1 MRIRAAIARR
11 GQNRFAIEDCV
22 MDPVPRRREA
32 RLRMLACGLCHTDL
46 AARDQHL
53 RTPLPAVLG
62 HEGVGVIEALGPE
75 TEGLRVGQ
83 RVLASFGACGECP
96 SCASSAPAY
105 CRHLARLC
113 LLGQRLD
120 GSSPLSQDGAP
131 LTGHFFGQSSFA
143 THAIVATA
151 NLVPLGED
159 LPAALMAPLACG
171 VQTGMS
177 AMVNVLRAGPGDA
190 VAIFGCGGV
199 GLAAVIAARIAGC
212 ERILAVDLHEERLA
226 LARSLGATAVARAR
240 RDIDAGGH
248 AIARGSAD
256 SRDAGAGI
264 DAALS
269 IATDWG
275 GLTHALDTTGQPAVI
290 ETAFLKLLR
299 PRGTLVCAGVGKPD
313 AVLTLPHNLVM
324 LSGKTLRGTIEGDAD
339 PRTFVPRMVGWYREG
354 RLPLERIVRT
364 YPFEAIDEAVA
375 DMVSGR
381 VVKPV
386 LVFEQE

>member
-11 GQNRFAIEDCV
+11 GERRFAIEDCT

-75 TEGLRVGQ
+75 TQGLRVGQ

-96 SCASSAPAY
+96 SCASQAPAY

-131 LTGHFFGQSSFA
+131 LTGHFFGQSSLA
-143 THAIVATA
+143 THAIVATT
-151 NLVPLGED
+151 NLVPLDED
-159 LPAALMAPLACG
+159 LPPALMAPLACG

-177 AMVNVLRAGPGDA
+177 AMLNVLKAGPGDA
-190 VAIFGCGGV
+190 VAVFGCGGV
-199 GLAAVIAARIAGC
+199 GLAAVMAARIAGC
-212 ERILAVDLHEERLA
+212 QRILAVDLHEERLA
-226 LARSLGATAVARAR
+226 LARSLGATAT
-240 RDIDAGGH
+240 
-248 AIARGSAD
+248 AIARAD
-256 SRDAGAGI
+256 ATGI
-264 DAALS
+264 EAATP
-269 IATDWG
+269 IAADWG
-275 GLTHALDTTGQPAVI
+275 GLTHALDTTGVPAVV
-290 ETAFLKLLR
+290 EATFLKLLR
-299 PRGTLVCAGVGKPD
+299 PRGMLVCAGVGKPD
-313 AVLTLPHNLVM
+313 AMLSLPHNLLM

-339 PRTFVPRMVGWYREG
+339 PVDFVPRMIRWYREG
-354 RLPLERIVRT
+354 RLPLEQLVRT
-364 YPFEAIDEAVA
+364 YSFEAIDEAVE

-386 LVFEQE
+386 LVFDER